1 MALTIDSFENS
12 FECPNGRRKGRK
24 AKASASKSKGA
35 FVGTVVLG
43 ATLLGGVWV
52 GAAVLSVG
60 KMAGTTSLAPQPK
73 FQTVLS
79 MRVAAPVPV
88 VADDH
93 QSVTVDSDRQRLVD
107 VAKFSRIP
115 TSVDPK
121 SGRLEGAEASV
132 MAALRPADEA
142 VRAGLD
148 IALVAAAAKMKA
160 AEEDRRFA
168 ALMAARPNSE
178 AIRGALM
185 PAMQSVVAVAPRGAL
200 PDIVQDVVPATD
212 VAQLKTIAPVEDS
225 MEIAAA
231 DPEAPARSNELAL
244 GDALPENGPMPFGRP
259 QVAKIVAASKPAKP
273 EVDLSEGAS
282 PRSGLDAIAR
292 VSPQKPTRDEKPDTV
307 LAYAKPDNPMRQTAP
322 SAPSRS
328 APNWSG
334 LGSKVAVYDITNA
347 TVYLPDGS
355 KLEAHSGIGKL
366 RDDPK
371 MTHVKM
377 KGPTPAGSYKLSMRE
392 KLFHGVAAIRLT
404 SVDGKNPLNRTGLL
418 AHSYLL
424 RTRGDSHGCVAFAQY
439 DKFLAAFR
447 RGDITHLV
455 IVDEWDGK
463 RPGRGGSSG
472 KTLVDLFK
480 RGNDA

>member
-1 MALTIDSFENS
+1 MALTIDNFENPYERQS
-12 FECPNGRRKGRK
+12 GRK
-24 AKASASKSKGA
+24 AQPVKRKSKAA
-35 FVGTVVLG
+35 FLGTVILG

-60 KMAGTTSLAPQPK
+60 KMAGTTNLTPQPK

-79 MRVAAPVPV
+79 MRVASPVPV
-88 VADDH
+88 EQSHLLAAQADP
-93 QSVTVDSDRQRLVD
+93 QRLINVS
-107 VAKFSRIP
+107 KFSRIP

-121 SGRLEGAEASV
+121 SARLDGAEASV
-132 MAALRPADEA
+132 MAALRPADDA
-142 VRAGLD
+142 VRSGLD
-148 IALVAAAAKMKA
+148 AAIAKANAKAKA
-160 AEEDRRFA
+160 AEDERQFA
-168 ALMAARPNSE
+168 ALMSSRPDAA
-178 AIRGALM
+178 AIRNALM
-185 PAMQSVVAVAPRGAL
+185 PAMENVVAVAPRGEM
-200 PDIVQDVVPATD
+200 PDVFQDVTPATR
-212 VAQLKTIAPVEDS
+212 VAELKDIEPVEIEVAS
-225 MEIAAA
+225 A
-231 DPEAPARSNELAL
+231 DADGADEPTELAL
-244 GDALPENGPMPFGRP
+244 AEALPKNGPMPFGRP
-259 QVAKIVAASKPAKP
+259 EAAKVVAAAKPA
-273 EVDLSEGAS
+273 ENGTA
-282 PRSGLDAIAR
+282 RNGLDAIAR
-292 VSPQKPTRDEKPDTV
+292 VSPQKPARDEKPETV

-328 APNWSG
+328 APNWPG
-334 LGSKVAVYDITNA
+334 IGTKVAIYDITNA
-347 TVYLPDGS
+347 TVHMPNGT

-366 RDDPK
+366 RDDPN

-377 KGPTPAGSYKLSMRE
+377 KGPTPAGTYKLSMRE
-392 KLFHGVAAIRLT
+392 SLFHGVAAIRLT
-404 SVDGKNPLNRTGLL
+404 SVDGKHPKNRTGLL

-447 RGDITHLV
+447 RGEITHMV